1 VRKELDF
8 LSLLSLALSRSFP
21 VGLICSEHTAFHL
34 AMCICCSSPSH
45 PSRSRSLGPPAARR
59 PRRRRSALERRHLRL
74 GVPRPDRLVVLDDL
88 AHLGELVGREVDRGG
103 GKVLDEVLGR
113 LGLRGR
119 EGEKVRLVRSEGSV
133 SLLFKAREESG
144 GEEVPTA
151 RGKDE
156 NLAREGEEGG
166 PREREWTHARDRDDV
181 VALVDEPRERELRR
195 LAALLLGD
203 ALELLRAGR
212 AGDGVSLQLDAARGR
227 GGEE

>member
-59 PRRRRSALERRHLRL
+59 PRRRRSA
-74 GVPRPDRLVVLDDL
+74 PDRLVVLDDL